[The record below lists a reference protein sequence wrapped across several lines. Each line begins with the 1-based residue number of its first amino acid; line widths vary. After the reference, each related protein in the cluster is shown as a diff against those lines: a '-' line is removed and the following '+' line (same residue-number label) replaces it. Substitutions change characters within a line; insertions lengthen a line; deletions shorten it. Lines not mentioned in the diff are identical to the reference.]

1 MAQRK
6 PDAERSK
13 RRGSENRQRQKI
25 VAVRFTPAERAA
37 LAAASECTAKG
48 ASTLLREA
56 FLVMVSDGAYPPS
69 AAQVRTWLRDHGWT
83 AEPAGAAGAIW
94 HTDLLNDGVAVP
106 HDDGDDRFTWGAI
119 QRIARSELR
128 AVGDVALEMM
138 AISEGG
144 SDAPQA
150 QA

>member
-13 RRGSENRQRQKI
+13 RRGSENRQRQML

-37 LAAASECTAKG
+37 LAAASKCTAKG

-69 AAQVRTWLRDHGWT
+69 AAQVRAWLRGNGWT
-83 AEPAGAAGAIW
+83 PEPAGRAGAIW
-94 HTDLLNDGVAVP
+94 CGGVSKEGVAVP
-106 HDDGDDRFTWGAI
+106 HGDGDVWFTWGAV
-119 QRIARSELR
+119 QRIASGELR
-128 AVGDVALEMM
+128 GVADVALEMM
-138 AISEGG
+138 AISEEAAR
-144 SDAPQA
+144 D
-150 QA
+150 

>member
-13 RRGSENRQRQKI
+13 RRGSEKRQRQKI

-69 AAQVRTWLRDHGWT
+69 AAQVRAWLRGHGWT

-94 HTDLLNDGVAVP
+94 HTEACSMTGWPFLMMTATTGSP
-106 HDDGDDRFTWGAI
+106 GA
-119 QRIARSELR
+119 RCS
-128 AVGDVALEMM
+128 G
-138 AISEGG
+138 
-144 SDAPQA
+144 
-150 QA
+150 